1 MTLAWHISMGVVA
14 YHYLSWWSL
23 LLAVPLHLLS
33 DALCLWHPP
42 GMGWPWGTQKPT
54 WRSEPL
60 DSIGRVVLDE
70 WQYPWEY
77 GCLWVYCGHSKC
89 RDLILKRIM
98 FCLNVAACIVLILGT
113 CVPDWGTGW
122 RACLAGLASW
132 LLVDCWW
139 ACRDWL
145 PGLYDRIGWLN
156 PHRLVVWLKP
166 SYWWASLY
174 EMGGIVAF
182 TVWAVCTA
190 R

>member
-14 YHYLSWWSL
+14 YHYLGWWSL

-42 GMGWPWGTQKPT
+42 GMGWPWM
-54 WRSEPL
+54 L
-60 DSIGRVVLDE
+60 GRIVNDE
-70 WQYPWEY
+70 WQYTTP
-77 GCLWVYCGHSKC
+77 VHSS
-89 RDLILKRIM
+89 LIPPYIGWAWKDTWRVAFTAFDERLKRIM